1 MAKMAK
7 ANLKGFDEL
16 FESSEQPNEKS
27 NGIESLPISKLQPF
41 SKHPFKKHNPEKMR
55 ELADSIEERGI
66 IVPILVRPFDN
77 GMYEIVAGHNRVE
90 ASTLAGLD
98 IVPCDIREM
107 DDDTATILMVDS
119 NLQRETVL
127 PSEKAWAYRY
137 KLEAIKS
144 QGKRNDLTS
153 HQVGEK
159 LDRKLSVQRV
169 ADNTDDSMNQI
180 LRYIRL
186 TYLIPQLLD
195 KVDEK
200 KLAFIPAVELSYL
213 KEQELKWLY
222 SNLEREEYFG
232 VPLAL
237 ARKLKGI
244 SQNGQLTEKKIDELI
259 VSKVKTPPKQVKIS
273 HKIIRKYFADD
284 ITPQERDSVI
294 DRALEEWFKR
304 HPEKSNVVPLN
315 QDINTVR

>member
-1 MAKMAK
+1 MAK
-7 ANLKGFDEL
+7 AKLRDFDDL
-16 FESSEQPNEKS
+16 FKPSEQMDDKS
-27 NGIESLPISKLQPF
+27 TGIASLPIAKLQPF
-41 SKHPFKKHNPEKMR
+41 SKHPFKRYSPEKLR
-55 ELADSIEERGI
+55 ELADSIEERGV
-66 IVPILVRPFDN
+66 IVPALVRPLDN

-90 ASTLAGLD
+90 ASALAGKEE
-98 IVPCDIREM
+98 IPCDIREM

-153 HQVGEK
+153 GQLVPK
-159 LDRKLSVQRV
+159 LMEARERV
-169 ADNTDDSMNQI
+169 AEESGENYKQI
-180 LRYIRL
+180 SRYIRL
-186 TYLIPQLLD
+186 THLIPQLLD

-213 KEQELKWLY
+213 KEHEQKWLY

-232 VPLAL
+232 IPLAL
-237 ARKLKGI
+237 VRKLKGI
-244 SQNGQLTEKKIDELI
+244 SQNGLLTEKKIDELI
-259 VSKVKTPPKQVKIS
+259 VAKVQTPPRQIKIS
-273 HKIIRKYFADD
+273 HKIISKYFPDEV
-284 ITPQERDSVI
+284 TPQERDSVI

-304 HPEKSNVVPLN
+304 HPEKSNVLSLN
-315 QDINTVR
+315 QDINAAR

>member
-1 MAKMAK
+1 MAK
-7 ANLKGFDEL
+7 ANLKDFDDL
-16 FESSEQPNEKS
+16 FKSSEHHDDSVN
-27 NGIESLPISKLQPF
+27 NGVTSLPISKLQPF
-41 SKHPFKKHNPEKMR
+41 SKHPFKRHNVEKMQ
-55 ELADSIEERGI
+55 ELADSIEERGV
-66 IVPILVRPFDN
+66 IVPILVRPLEN

-90 ASTLAGLD
+90 ASTLAGKDD
-98 IVPCDIREM
+98 IPCDIREM
-107 DDDTATILMVDS
+107 DDDTATIMMVDS

-153 HQVGEK
+153 SQLGTK
-159 LDRKLSVQRV
+159 LR
-169 ADNTDDSMNQI
+169 ADEIIAENSQDSRNQI
-180 LRYIRL
+180 QRYIRL
-186 TYLIPQLLD
+186 TQLIPQLLD

-213 KEQELKWLY
+213 KEHEQKWLY
-222 SNLEREEYFG
+222 SNLEREEYFSI
-232 VPLAL
+232 PLAL

-244 SQNGQLTEKKIDELI
+244 SQNGLLTEKKIDELI
-259 VSKVKTPPKQVKIS
+259 VSKVQTPPKQVKIS
-273 HKIIRKYFADD
+273 HKIISKYFAEEV
-284 ITPQERDSVI
+284 TPQERDSVI

-315 QDINTVR
+315 QDISAAR

>member
-1 MAKMAK
+1 MAK
-7 ANLKGFDEL
+7 AKLRDFDDL
-16 FESSEQPNEKS
+16 FKSSEQMDDKS
-27 NGIESLPISKLQPF
+27 TGIASLPIAKLQPF
-41 SKHPFKKHNPEKMR
+41 SKHPFKRYSPEKLR
-55 ELADSIEERGI
+55 ELADSIEERGV
-66 IVPILVRPFDN
+66 IVPALVRPLDN

-90 ASTLAGLD
+90 ASTLAGMD
-98 IVPCDIREM
+98 VIPCDIREM

-153 HQVGEK
+153 AQLVPK
-159 LDRKLSVQRV
+159 LDAREIV
-169 ADNTDDSMNQI
+169 AKESGENRMQI
-180 LRYIRL
+180 SRYIRL
-186 TYLIPQLLD
+186 THLIPQLLD

-213 KEQELKWLY
+213 KEREQKWLF

-232 VPLAL
+232 IPLAM

-244 SQNGQLTEKKIDELI
+244 SQNGLLTEKKIDELI
-259 VSKVKTPPKQVKIS
+259 VAKVQTPPRQVKIS
-273 HKIIRKYFADD
+273 HKVISKYFPDEV
-284 ITPQERDSVI
+284 TPQERDSVI
-294 DRALEEWFKR
+294 DRALEEWFRR

-315 QDINTVR
+315 QDINATR

>member
-1 MAKMAK
+1 
-7 ANLKGFDEL
+7 
-16 FESSEQPNEKS
+16 
-27 NGIESLPISKLQPF
+27 
-41 SKHPFKKHNPEKMR
+41 
-55 ELADSIEERGI
+55 
-66 IVPILVRPFDN
+66 
-77 GMYEIVAGHNRVE
+77 
-90 ASTLAGLD
+90 
-98 IVPCDIREM
+98 
-107 DDDTATILMVDS
+107 MVDS

-144 QGKRNDLTS
+144 KGKRTDLTLS
-153 HQVGEK
+153 QVATRLRSDIEIA
-159 LDRKLSVQRV
+159 SVNNESR
-169 ADNTDDSMNQI
+169 DT
-180 LRYIRL
+180 LYRYIRL
-186 TYLIPQLLD
+186 THLIPQLLD

-213 KEQELKWLY
+213 KEQEQRWLY

-259 VSKVKTPPKQVKIS
+259 VSKVRTPPKQVKIS

-284 ITPQERDSVI
+284 ITPQDRDSVI

-315 QDINTVR
+315 KEINTAR

>member
-1 MAKMAK
+1 MAK
-7 ANLKGFDEL
+7 ANLKGFDDL
-16 FESSEQPNEKS
+16 FKSSEQHEKT
-27 NGIESLPISKLQPF
+27 NGILSLPISKLQPF
-41 SKHPFKKHNPEKMR
+41 SKHPFKRYSVEKR
-55 ELADSIEERGI
+55 QELADSIEERGV
-66 IVPILVRPFDN
+66 IVPILVRPLEN

-90 ASTLAGLD
+90 ASTLAGKAD
-98 IVPCDIREM
+98 IPCDVREM
-107 DDDTATILMVDS
+107 DDDTATIIMVDS
-119 NLQRETVL
+119 NLQRETVV

-153 HQVGEK
+153 RQLVGKLEMADVVGENSN
-159 LDRKLSVQRV
+159 DSGRQVQ
-169 ADNTDDSMNQI
+169 
-180 LRYIRL
+180 RYIRL
-186 TYLIPQLLD
+186 THLIPQLLD

-213 KEQELKWLY
+213 KEHEQKWLY

-232 VPLAL
+232 IPLAL

-244 SQNGQLTEKKIDELI
+244 SQNGLLTEKKIDELI
-259 VSKVKTPPKQVKIS
+259 VSKVQTPPKQVKIS
-273 HKIIRKYFADD
+273 HKIISKYFPDEV
-284 ITPQERDSVI
+284 TPQERDSVI

-315 QDINTVR
+315 QDINAAR

>member
-1 MAKMAK
+1 MAK
-7 ANLKGFDEL
+7 ANLKGFDDL
-16 FESSEQPNEKS
+16 FKSSEQLDDNS
-27 NGIESLPISKLQPF
+27 NGIASLPISKLQPF
-41 SKHPFKKHNPEKMR
+41 SKHPFKRHSPEKMR
-55 ELADSIEERGI
+55 ELADSIEERGL
-66 IVPILVRPFDN
+66 IVPILVRPLDN

-144 QGKRNDLTS
+144 QGKRNDLTFA
-153 HQVGEK
+153 QLG
-159 LDRKLSVQRV
+159 RKLESVEV
-169 ADNTDDSMNQI
+169 MAETSDDSRNQI
-180 LRYIRL
+180 RRYIRL

-200 KLAFIPAVELSYL
+200 RLAFIPAVELSYL
-213 KEQELKWLY
+213 KEQEQKWLY

-232 VPLAL
+232 IPLAL

-244 SQNGQLTEKKIDELI
+244 SQNGLLTEKKIDELV
-259 VSKVKTPPKQVKIS
+259 VSKVQTPPKQVKIS

-284 ITPQERDSVI
+284 VTPQERDSVI
-294 DRALEEWFKR
+294 DKALDEWFKR
-304 HPEKSNVVPLN
+304 HLEKSDVVPLN
-315 QDINTVR
+315 QEINAAR

>member
-1 MAKMAK
+1 MAK
-7 ANLKGFDEL
+7 ANLKGFDDL
-16 FESSEQPNEKS
+16 FKSSEQHNDS
-27 NGIESLPISKLQPF
+27 VNNGVTSLPISKLQPF
-41 SKHPFKKHNPEKMR
+41 SKHPFKRHNVEKMQ
-55 ELADSIEERGI
+55 ELADSIEERGV
-66 IVPILVRPFDN
+66 IVPILVRPLEN

-90 ASTLAGLD
+90 ASTFAGKDD
-98 IVPCDIREM
+98 IPCDIREM
-107 DDDTATILMVDS
+107 DDDTATIMMVDS

-153 HQVGEK
+153 HQLGEK

-169 ADNTDDSMNQI
+169 AENTNESMNQI
-180 LRYIRL
+180 LRFIRL
-186 TYLIPQLLD
+186 THLIPQLLD

-213 KEQELKWLY
+213 KEREQKWLI

-232 VPLAL
+232 IPLAL

-244 SQNGQLTEKKIDELI
+244 SQNGLLTEKKIDELI
-259 VSKVKTPPKQVKIS
+259 VSKVQTPPKQIKIS
-273 HKIIRKYFADD
+273 HKIISKYFPDEV
-284 ITPQERDSVI
+284 TPQERDSVI
-294 DRALEEWFKR
+294 DRALEEWFSR

-315 QDINTVR
+315 QDISAAR

>member
-1 MAKMAK
+1 MAK
-7 ANLKGFDEL
+7 ANLKDFDDL
-16 FESSEQPNEKS
+16 FKSSDQGETS
-27 NGIESLPISKLQPF
+27 NAISSLPISKLQPF
-41 SKHPFKKHNPEKMR
+41 SKHPFKRHNAEKMR
-55 ELADSIEERGI
+55 ELADSIEEHGV
-66 IVPILVRPFDN
+66 IVPVLVRPMEN

-90 ASTLAGLD
+90 ASTLAGKAD
-98 IVPCDIREM
+98 IPCDVREM
-107 DDDTATILMVDS
+107 DDDTATIMMVDS

-153 HQVGEK
+153 GQLVPK
-159 LDRKLSVQRV
+159 LMEARERV
-169 ADNTDDSMNQI
+169 AEESGENYKQI
-180 LRYIRL
+180 SRYIRL
-186 TYLIPQLLD
+186 THLIPQLLD

-213 KEQELKWLY
+213 KEHEQKWLY

-232 VPLAL
+232 IPLAL

-244 SQNGQLTEKKIDELI
+244 SQNGLLTEKKIDELI
-259 VSKVKTPPKQVKIS
+259 VSKVQTPPKQVKIS
-273 HKIIRKYFADD
+273 HKIISKYFPEEM
-284 ITPQERDSVI
+284 TPQERDSVI

-315 QDINTVR
+315 QDISAAR